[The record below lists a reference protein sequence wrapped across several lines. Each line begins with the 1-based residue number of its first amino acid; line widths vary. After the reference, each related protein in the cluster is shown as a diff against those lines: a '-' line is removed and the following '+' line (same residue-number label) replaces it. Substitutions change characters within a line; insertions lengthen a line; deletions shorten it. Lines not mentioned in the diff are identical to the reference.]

1 MRRSGAPATY
11 TPEQIC
17 AVVAMT
23 CEKPSESER
32 PISQWTQREI
42 ADEAYDA
49 AWCRTSRS
57 AQRGVFKIEADP
69 KPHRIRYWLTPKPDP
84 AFDSKCA
91 DICAVYKAAAGA
103 DDTHRTISIDEIR
116 HSGVGAHRAGAA
128 VGAGQGRAMRV
139 RI

>member
-1 MRRSGAPATY
+1 
-11 TPEQIC
+11 
-17 AVVAMT
+17 MT

-32 PISQWTQREI
+32 PISQWSQREI
-42 ADEAYDA
+42 ADEAI
-49 AWCRTSRS
+49 RRGLVPNISQRS
-57 AQRGVFKIEADP
+57 VGRFFKKEADL
-69 KPHRIRYWLTPKPDP
+69 KPHCIRYWLTPKPDP

-103 DDTHRTISIDEIR
+103 DDAHRTISIDENGR
-116 HSGVGAHRAGAA
+116 HSGVGAHGAGAA